1 MRTITHWLVTIIA
14 AFALSSGAS
23 AQTPIRIAVA
33 ATAPAADAA
42 VSKVAARAPHI
53 VIFDGEGKLLEA
65 HPNPAAANPS
75 SAGAAL
81 ARWLSGKNVQVLIA
95 GEFGGKL
102 SAALAERKIRQVVA
116 SGPANKAVREAKTR
130 Q

>member
-65 HPNPAAANPS
+65 TRIRLPRIRAAPEPRS
-75 SAGAAL
+75 RAG
-81 ARWLSGKNVQVLIA
+81 
-95 GEFGGKL
+95 
-102 SAALAERKIRQVVA
+102 
-116 SGPANKAVREAKTR
+116 
-130 Q
+130 